1 MSHCHELV
9 QSWSAQNGVE
19 RKADLWNIEEDALR
33 AEVLCCP
40 KCDQEGDA
48 TEWGNLHWAHFGEWA

>member
-19 RKADLWNIEEDALR
+19 RKADLWNIEEDTLR

-40 KCDQEGDA
+40 KCDREGDA
-48 TEWGNLHWAHFGEWA
+48 TEWGNLH